1 MADDVEEG
9 IVIALDT
16 IVNTTERSGNMK
28 KELKQTIYETVST
41 LRKLFIKLVETNHSN
56 TRHITELE
64 EKVAN
69 TETELDELKVR
80 ATKDIAAPSRF
91 PTREQVS
98 QTANRVAASGGERT
112 KLYSQVLGGDNKQ
125 KSFKITITNKDN
137 QTAETTKG
145 LLKSNINPTEIKVGV
160 NSMRTL
166 KDGRVLIVT
175 RSKEEAETLTRNIRD
190 KCGEKLEAKVHKPRD
205 PRLKILNIPE
215 EITVENIEETLLAQ
229 NPDLGLKKGEINP
242 KFTYTTKRHVRN
254 LVIEVS
260 SQTRRKLMNN
270 KAKLGWLVCN
280 IEDYLVATRCFKCSR
295 FSHRSRDCKGIET
308 CPLCAGNH
316 TLKECKSQP
325 TEYKCINCHSYNLHN
340 KNAHIK
346 TNHASLDRNCP
357 SLLAV
362 LEKYRQNTDY

>member
-1 MADDVEEG
+1 
-9 IVIALDT
+9 LQ
-16 IVNTTERSGNMK
+16 RH
-28 KELKQTIYETVST
+28 
-41 LRKLFIKLVETNHSN
+41 LV
-56 TRHITELE
+56 
-64 EKVAN
+64 
-69 TETELDELKVR
+69 
-80 ATKDIAAPSRF
+80 F